1 MCFIGHWLLKKILA
15 AIFKIA
21 QIPEQKNIH
30 AKKIALSLATKNQ
43 MMSPLA

>member
-1 MCFIGHWLLKKILA
+1 MIFLLNGNFYWSLLEKFLA

-30 AKKIALSLATKNQ
+30 VFKKIALSLAT
-43 MMSPLA
+43 